1 MSTGTTTK
9 TAAAAL
15 AAALFAVLLS
25 GCVSTTSPATPGT
38 HYYVSAA
45 GSDTGSGTSPDAPWQ
60 SLQKV
65 NDTAFSPGDTISFR
79 KGDEWIG
86 NVVLDESGTPAS
98 AIRLNSYGNGTLPIV
113 TSGEGGNCF
122 RLNGSYIEVDG
133 LRATNCGYAGFN
145 VYGDHV
151 VVKNS
156 EASDNTAGIKVGK
169 GSDFGNYS
177 NNVLTDN
184 NVMNVNTPGT
194 RCGAADAANCTD
206 DSGAFGVLING
217 NDNEFSGNTVTGS
230 TAFSYDFGRDG
241 SAFEIYNGSRNNIH
255 HNKAIDNNVFSEIGR
270 SDGAADGNVFRYNLV
285 RSSCGQECAEAA
297 GLIIRGP
304 RTKFGPT
311 NSTTFEF
318 NTVWLNGSHS
328 RGVVCHASCPSSTV
342 IRANILVAVRDALWL
357 DGSGWTEQSN
367 VVNGPSNVPLDNS
380 STTAPAEFVD
390 PPQDLHLTGS
400 SPAIDRGGGSASAVD
415 LDQAAVPSIGQ
426 CSGSGQADAGAYEY
440 RPAGC

>member
-1 MSTGTTTK
+1 MV
-9 TAAAAL
+9 AFL
-15 AAALFAVLLS
+15 LAVLLV
-25 GCVSTTSPATPGT
+25 GCVSTTAPSTPST
-38 HYYVSAA
+38 HYYVSAE
-45 GSDTGSGTSPDAPWQ
+45 GSDTNSGTSPDSPWQ
-60 SLQKV
+60 SLMKV
-65 NDTAFSPGDTISFR
+65 NETVFKPGESLSFR
-79 KGDEWIG
+79 RGDEWIG
-86 NVVLDESGTPAS
+86 NVVLDEGGTPSS
-98 AIRLNSYGNGTLPIV
+98 AIRLNSYGNGDLPTI

-156 EASDNTAGIKVGK
+156 EASDNTAGIKVGT
-169 GSDFGNYS
+169 GSDFGKYF

-184 NVMNVNTPGT
+184 NFMNVNTPGDQ
-194 RCGAADAANCTD
+194 CGTPEAANCTD

-230 TAFSYDFGRDG
+230 TAFSHDFSRDG
-241 SAFEIYNGSRNNIH
+241 SAFEIYDGNRNIIH
-255 HNKAIDNNVFSEIGR
+255 NNKAIDNNVFSEVGR
-270 SDGAADGNVFRYNLV
+270 SDGTADGNVFRYNLV
-285 RSSCGQECAEAA
+285 RSSCRSDCREAA

-304 RTKFGPT
+304 NTKYGPT

-318 NTVWLNGSHS
+318 NTVWLNGKHS

-367 VVNGPSNVPLDNS
+367 VINGPSNVPLDS
-380 STTAPAEFVD
+380 TSTTAPAKFVD
-390 PPQDLHLTGS
+390 APKDLHLAGG
-400 SPAIDRGGGSASAVD
+400 SPAIDRAGSSPSQTD
-415 LDQAAVPSIGQ
+415 LDQVAVPQGGQ
-426 CSGSGQADAGAYEY
+426 CSGSGKADAGAYEY
-440 RPAGC
+440 RPPNC